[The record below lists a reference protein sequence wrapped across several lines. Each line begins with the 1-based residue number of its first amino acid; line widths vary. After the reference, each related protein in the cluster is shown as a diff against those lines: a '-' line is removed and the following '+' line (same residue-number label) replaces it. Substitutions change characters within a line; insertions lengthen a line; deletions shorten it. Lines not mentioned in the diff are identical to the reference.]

1 MGGLFSIDGL
11 LYKIMKWLSNILFL
25 SIFWLICCI
34 PIITIGPSTA
44 ALYYVSLKIA
54 RKEDPSVLKSFFH
67 SFKDNF
73 KQGVLLT
80 LIFLLV
86 GFILYADYFIVPNMT
101 GSIQTV
107 LKFVLLFIGLVY
119 LMITSYTFP
128 LLAQFENTIGQT
140 LKNAFLLSVRHFPR
154 TIIIILFNVLPVLAL
169 VFLTELVLQY
179 LPVYLFLVPGFIA
192 SLCAKHFCKIFKPL
206 MEPAEEE
213 A

>member
-11 LYKIMKWLSNILFL
+11 LYRMMKWLSNIIFL

-34 PIITIGPSTA
+34 PIVTIGPSTA

-107 LKFVLLFIGLVY
+107 LKIVLLFIGLVY

-128 LLAQFENTIGQT
+128 LLAQFENTIKQT
-140 LKNAFLLSVRHFPR
+140 LKNAFLLSVRHFLR
-154 TIIIILFNVLPVLAL
+154 TIIIILLNALPILAL

-179 LPVYLFLVPGFIA
+179 LPIYVFLVPGLIA
-192 SLCAKHFCKIFKPL
+192 SLCADIFCKIFNPL
-206 MEPAEEE
+206 IEAAEEE